1 MKIIKMIKGMTVVN
15 GKQFSVGDGAFQI
28 DDEAKAA
35 RLVKLGVAEYA
46 DGAKVQTS
54 SNDDTENNSNGNDEN
69 NGNETDIDSM
79 SYNELKEKATELG
92 IVYPGKKKADLIAEI
107 KAVLAGDNGNGDNNV
122 PVLAD
127 DNGNGD
133 NNAPTFAPEGNIQ

>member
-1 MKIIKMIKGMTVVN
+1 MKIIKMIKGMTVIN
-15 GKQFSVGDGAFQI
+15 GKQFAVGDGAFQI

-35 RLVKLGVAEYA
+35 RLVQLGVAEYA

-107 KAVLAGDNGNGDNNV
+107 KAVLAGNNNE
-122 PVLAD
+122 D
-127 DNGNGD
+127 DSD
-133 NNAPTFAPEGNIQ
+133 APTFAPEGNIQ

>member
-1 MKIIKMIKGMTVVN
+1 MKIIKMIKGMTVIN
-15 GKQFSVGDGAFQI
+15 GKQFAVGDGAFQI

-35 RLVKLGVAEYA
+35 RLVQLGVAEYA

-54 SNDDTENNSNGNDEN
+54 SSSDTENNSNGNDEN

-107 KAVLAGDNGNGDNNV
+107 KAALAGDNDNGDNDV
-122 PVLAD
+122 
-127 DNGNGD
+127 
-133 NNAPTFAPEGNIQ
+133 PTFAPEGNIQ

>member
-1 MKIIKMIKGMTVVN
+1 MKIIKMIKGMTVIN
-15 GKQFSVGDGAFQI
+15 GKQFAVGDGAFQI

-107 KAVLAGDNGNGDNNV
+107 KAALAGDNDNGDDG
-122 PVLAD
+122 D
-127 DNGNGD
+127 DGDDGD
-133 NNAPTFAPEGNIQ
+133 NDAPTFDPVGNVQ

>member
-15 GKQFSVGDGAFQI
+15 GKQFAVGDGAFQI

-35 RLVKLGVAEYA
+35 RLVQLGVAEYA

-122 PVLAD
+122 P
-127 DNGNGD
+127 
-133 NNAPTFAPEGNIQ
+133 TFAPEGNIQ

>member
-1 MKIIKMIKGMTVVN
+1 MKIIKMIKGMTVIN
-15 GKQFSVGDGAFQI
+15 GKQFAVGDGAFQI

-35 RLVKLGVAEYA
+35 RLVQLGVAEYA

-54 SNDDTENNSNGNDEN
+54 SDDDTENNSNGNDEN
-69 NGNETDIDSM
+69 NKNDIDSM

-107 KAVLAGDNGNGDNNV
+107 KAALAGGNDE
-122 PVLAD
+122 D
-127 DNGNGD
+127 DSD
-133 NNAPTFAPEGNIQ
+133 APTFAPEGNIQ

>member
-1 MKIIKMIKGMTVVN
+1 MKIIKMIKGMTVIN
-15 GKQFSVGDGAFQI
+15 GKQYAVGDGAFQI

-35 RLVKLGVAEYA
+35 RLVQLGVAEYA

-107 KAVLAGDNGNGDNNV
+107 KAALAGDNDNGDN
-122 PVLAD
+122 D
-127 DNGNGD
+127 
-133 NNAPTFAPEGNIQ
+133 APTFAPEGNIQ

>member
-15 GKQFSVGDGAFQI
+15 GKQFAVGDGAFQI

-35 RLVKLGVAEYA
+35 RLVQLGVAEYA

-107 KAVLAGDNGNGDNNV
+107 KAALAGNNNEDNN
-122 PVLAD
+122 D
-127 DNGNGD
+127 
-133 NNAPTFAPEGNIQ
+133 APTFAPEGNIQ

>member
-1 MKIIKMIKGMTVVN
+1 MKIIKMIKGMTVIN
-15 GKQFSVGDGAFQI
+15 GKQFAVGDGAFQI

-35 RLVKLGVAEYA
+35 RLVQLGVAEYA

-92 IVYPGKKKADLIAEI
+92 IVYPGKKKTDLIAEI
-107 KAVLAGDNGNGDNNV
+107 KAALAGDNDNGDN
-122 PVLAD
+122 D
-127 DNGNGD
+127 
-133 NNAPTFAPEGNIQ
+133 APTFAPEGNIQ

>member
-1 MKIIKMIKGMTVVN
+1 MKIIKMIKGMTVIN
-15 GKQFSVGDGAFQI
+15 GKQFAVGDGAFQI

-35 RLVKLGVAEYA
+35 RLVQLGVAEYA

-54 SNDDTENNSNGNDEN
+54 SNDDTENNSNGNVEN
-69 NGNETDIDSM
+69 NGNATDIDSM

-107 KAVLAGDNGNGDNNV
+107 KAALAGNNNE
-122 PVLAD
+122 D
-127 DNGNGD
+127 DND
-133 NNAPTFAPEGNIQ
+133 APTFAPEGNIQ

>member
-1 MKIIKMIKGMTVVN
+1 MKIIKMIKGMTVIN
-15 GKQFSVGDGAFQI
+15 GKQFAVGDGAFQI

-35 RLVKLGVAEYA
+35 RLVQLGVAEYA

-69 NGNETDIDSM
+69 NENDIDSM

-107 KAVLAGDNGNGDNNV
+107 KAALAGDNDE
-122 PVLAD
+122 D
-127 DNGNGD
+127 DSD
-133 NNAPTFAPEGNIQ
+133 APTFAPEGNIQ

>member
-1 MKIIKMIKGMTVVN
+1 MKIIKMIKGMTVIN
-15 GKQFSVGDGAFQI
+15 GKQFAVGDGAFQI

-35 RLVKLGVAEYA
+35 RLVQLGVAEYA

-107 KAVLAGDNGNGDNNV
+107 KAALAGDNDNGDNDA
-122 PVLAD
+122 PALAGGNDED
-127 DNGNGD
+127 DSD
-133 NNAPTFAPEGNIQ
+133 APTFAPEGNIQ

>member
-1 MKIIKMIKGMTVVN
+1 MKIIKMIKGMTVIN
-15 GKQFSVGDGAFQI
+15 GKQFAVGDGAFQI

-35 RLVKLGVAEYA
+35 RLVQLGVAEYA

-122 PVLAD
+122 P
-127 DNGNGD
+127 
-133 NNAPTFAPEGNIQ
+133 TFAPEGNIQ

>member
-1 MKIIKMIKGMTVVN
+1 MKIIKMIKGMTVIN
-15 GKQFSVGDGAFQI
+15 GKQFAVGDGAFQI

-35 RLVKLGVAEYA
+35 RLVQLGVAEYA
-46 DGAKVQTS
+46 DGDKVQTS

-69 NGNETDIDSM
+69 NENDIDSM

-107 KAVLAGDNGNGDNNV
+107 KAALAGNNNE
-122 PVLAD
+122 D
-127 DNGNGD
+127 DSD
-133 NNAPTFAPEGNIQ
+133 APTFAPEGNIQ

>member
-1 MKIIKMIKGMTVVN
+1 MKIIKMIKGMTVIN
-15 GKQFSVGDGAFQI
+15 GKQFAVGDGAFQI

-35 RLVKLGVAEYA
+35 RLVQLGVAEYA

-92 IVYPGKKKADLIAEI
+92 IVYPGKKKADLIAKI
-107 KAVLAGDNGNGDNNV
+107 KAALASDNGNGDN
-122 PVLAD
+122 D
-127 DNGNGD
+127 
-133 NNAPTFAPEGNIQ
+133 APTFAPEGNIQ

>member
-1 MKIIKMIKGMTVVN
+1 MKIIKMIKGMTVIN
-15 GKQFSVGDGAFQI
+15 GKQFAVGDGAFQI

-35 RLVKLGVAEYA
+35 RLVQLGVAEYA

-54 SNDDTENNSNGNDEN
+54 SNDDTENNSNGNVEN

-107 KAVLAGDNGNGDNNV
+107 KAALAGDNDNGDN
-122 PVLAD
+122 D
-127 DNGNGD
+127 
-133 NNAPTFAPEGNIQ
+133 APTFAPEGNIQ

>member
-15 GKQFSVGDGAFQI
+15 GKQFAVGDGAFQI

-35 RLVKLGVAEYA
+35 RLVQLGVAEYA

-107 KAVLAGDNGNGDNNV
+107 KAALAGDNDNGDN
-122 PVLAD
+122 D
-127 DNGNGD
+127 
-133 NNAPTFAPEGNIQ
+133 APTFAPEGNIQ

>member
-1 MKIIKMIKGMTVVN
+1 MKIIKMIKGMTVIN
-15 GKQFSVGDGAFQI
+15 GKQFAVGDGAFQI

-35 RLVKLGVAEYA
+35 RLVQLGVAEYA

-107 KAVLAGDNGNGDNNV
+107 KAALAGNNNEDNN
-122 PVLAD
+122 D
-127 DNGNGD
+127 
-133 NNAPTFAPEGNIQ
+133 APTFAPEGNIQ

>member
-15 GKQFSVGDGAFQI
+15 GKQFAVGDGAFQI

-35 RLVKLGVAEYA
+35 RLVQLGVAEYA

-69 NGNETDIDSM
+69 NGNGNETDIDSM

-107 KAVLAGDNGNGDNNV
+107 KAALAGDNDNGDN
-122 PVLAD
+122 D
-127 DNGNGD
+127 
-133 NNAPTFAPEGNIQ
+133 APTFDPEGNIQ

>member
-1 MKIIKMIKGMTVVN
+1 MKIIKMIKGMTVIN
-15 GKQFSVGDGAFQI
+15 GKQFAVGDGAFQI

-35 RLVKLGVAEYA
+35 RLVQLGVAEYA

-107 KAVLAGDNGNGDNNV
+107 KAALAGNNNE
-122 PVLAD
+122 D
-127 DNGNGD
+127 DND
-133 NNAPTFAPEGNIQ
+133 APTFAPEGNIQ

>member
-1 MKIIKMIKGMTVVN
+1 MKIIKMIKGMTVIN
-15 GKQFSVGDGAFQI
+15 GKQFAVGDGAFQI

-35 RLVKLGVAEYA
+35 RLVQLGVAEYA

-54 SNDDTENNSNGNDEN
+54 SNGDTENNSNGNDEN

-107 KAVLAGDNGNGDNNV
+107 KAAHAGGNDE
-122 PVLAD
+122 D
-127 DNGNGD
+127 DND
-133 NNAPTFAPEGNIQ
+133 APTFAPEGNIQ

>member
-15 GKQFSVGDGAFQI
+15 GKQFAVGDGAFQI

-35 RLVKLGVAEYA
+35 RLVQLGVAEYA

-107 KAVLAGDNGNGDNNV
+107 KAALAGDNDNGD
-122 PVLAD
+122 AD
-127 DNGNGD
+127 DND
-133 NNAPTFAPEGNIQ
+133 APTFAPEGNIQ